1 MLKRLLLYLGVM
13 GILMALVATLA
24 QLDDDSALLQ
34 QHAAEISKYSEN
46 SWKSAKDWASANRTL
61 LERGVPGIDPGSP
74 LSAIVQ
80 EDYTVLCFKGDSIS
94 FWSNTK
100 AIPNAGT
107 LQQLTQQAGPLL
119 LDLPAGRYA
128 AWSEDFGSQRLAI
141 LVPLRWGWDE
151 GYDENARY
159 FPADAAI
166 SAAAQISVTPTDYP
180 ITVQGKTLAWLDQ
193 NGPLRSRWTGWV
205 QLGALL
211 LCLLVLLMAL
221 GKVFEF
227 IESRLSSPR
236 AAFAVNLAVLALV
249 IALHRFS
256 GFVYEQLNG
265 LPVFGE
271 AMSGSHWAG
280 RSAGEWFFSM
290 LLALGGGLALQT
302 RSKAQEESRK
312 FETGGSVTAY
322 LLIMAMVL
330 IGTRAMQFLVFDSG
344 IAFDLDNI
352 LNLDAPALLLLVS
365 LLIWMAATFWIS
377 RKLVLMVRNMALPLN
392 KRLIAIGIAFVLF
405 IGISFSKDLSGA
417 LPLTLLI
424 ALLFVLSQDAAVHW
438 ETNGFAWVML
448 WMLLSAGFLSQILYN
463 FKSQK
468 SAETRQALA
477 SALAT
482 ARDEGLAEKRLPDLL
497 RVFQADSQ
505 QLGIMLK
512 PWPFKASAE
521 TLQAWA
527 EQKIFSQN
535 YLFQHYR
542 TGIFAFDRENNPLLQ
557 GQTQSY
563 QWVVQENWERGQ
575 AIEGT
580 PDARTFIGADGKLRY
595 MLRLRAYRMGDF
607 SQPATAYC
615 FLQQEFPKNTRV
627 YARLFFNTPYKKLSA
642 LSEYD
647 YAVQRD
653 GKLLAEQ
660 GAINV
665 APLVN
670 VAKNGETVSIDDAT
684 ENDGRIYTISKSA
697 DGRTLAVVSGLGNS
711 ILKRIYLFSLLFMGA
726 SLLLF
731 LLTALNTLL
740 RFMPSD
746 SGLSLSGRGT
756 LEQRIHYRN
765 VLLLG
770 GAFLIIGFMT
780 YRQFAGSAQKTERSE
795 TDYRAGALL
804 ANLKA
809 NAVNSAAGADS
820 LSSTLTQSLAG
831 MAASLSIDA
840 NFFTPD
846 GDLRYTTQP
855 DLHRIGVLASKMNP
869 QALFELR
876 NNIQAETIAEDYAGG
891 YPYLT
896 KYFAVRNGNNKLLGA
911 LGVPYDLS
919 ERKPGPEVSDFI
931 GTMASLYVFL
941 LLIAYVV
948 TFLLARSIIKPLRLV
963 SERIRELQLDDK
975 NEPLQY
981 SGDAKDE
988 VGGLIEEYNRMV
1000 GKLEDSKVRM
1010 IKLEREGAWREMA
1023 RQVAHDIK
1031 NPLTTM
1037 KLSMQQLERVS
1048 SNPEQAAAYL
1058 RKAITRLIEQIDSL
1072 AQIASE
1078 FSMFA
1083 NLDIRQKS
1091 DMVINEVV
1099 ESVYDLFSEQR
1110 NVSLK
1115 LDIPTDRYHIQ
1126 GDKNH
1131 LIRVF
1136 NNLVINAIQAIPSD
1150 RKGEIEVSLE
1160 YRGKEAVVR
1169 IRDNGGGIP
1178 PEIRDRVFEPNFT
1191 TKTSGSGLGLAIC
1204 RKIIEAHD
1212 GTIRFETRENE
1223 GTDFFVEM
1231 PVTHVD

>member
-24 QLDDDSALLQ
+24 QWDDDSTLLQ
-34 QHAAEISKYSEN
+34 HYASNISKYSEN
-46 SWKSAKDWASANRTL
+46 SWKSAKDWASANRAL
-61 LERGVPGIDPGSP
+61 LDRGVPGIDPGSP
-74 LSAIVQ
+74 LSAIAE

-100 AIPNAGT
+100 AIPNAAT
-107 LQQLTQQAGPLL
+107 LQQLAQQNGPMLL
-119 LDLPAGRYA
+119 ELPAGRYA
-128 AWSEDFGSQRLAI
+128 AWSEDFGTQRLVI
-141 LVPLRWGWDE
+141 FVPLRWGWEE
-151 GYDENARY
+151 GYGENARY

-166 SAAAQISVTPTDYP
+166 SPAVQISTTQTDYP
-180 ITVQGKTLAWLDQ
+180 LTIQGKTLAWLDQ
-193 NGPLRSRWTGWV
+193 NGPLRSSWTGWV

-221 GKVFEF
+221 GKAFEF

-236 AAFAVNLAVLALV
+236 AAFSVNLTVLALV

-256 GFVYEQLNG
+256 GFVYEQLKG

-271 AMSGSHWAG
+271 EMSGSHWAG

-290 LLALGGGLALQT
+290 LLALGGSLALHI
-302 RSKAQEESRK
+302 RLKASDGPRK
-312 FETGGSVTAY
+312 LETAGSVMAY
-322 LLIMAMVL
+322 LFIMLMVL
-330 IGTRAMQFLVFDSG
+330 AGTRAMQFLVFDSG
-344 IAFDLDNI
+344 IVFDLDNI
-352 LNLDAPALLLLVS
+352 LNLEASALLLLVS
-365 LLIWMAATFWIS
+365 LLIWMAAAFWMS
-377 RKLVLMVRNMALPLN
+377 RKLAVMVRDMALPLS
-392 KRLIAIGIAFVLF
+392 KRLMAIGIAFVLF
-405 IGISFSKDLSGA
+405 AAFAFSKDLSGA
-417 LPLTLLI
+417 LLLTLLI
-424 ALLFVLSQDAAVHW
+424 ALLFALSQDAAVHW
-438 ETNGFAWVML
+438 DTNGFAWVML
-448 WMLLSAGFLSQILYN
+448 WMLLSAAFLSQVLYN

-477 SALAT
+477 TALAT

-497 RVFQADSQ
+497 RVFQSDSQ
-505 QLGIMLK
+505 QLGLMLK

-527 EQKIFSQN
+527 EQKVFSQN

-542 TGIFAFDRENNPLLQ
+542 SGIFAFDRDNNPLLQ

-563 QWVVQENWERGQ
+563 QWVVQENWERAQ
-575 AIEGT
+575 PVEGSS
-580 PDARTFIGADGKLRY
+580 DARVAIGADGKLRY

-665 APLVN
+665 APLAN
-670 VAKNGETVSIDDAT
+670 VAKNGETVSIDDAP

-697 DGRTLAVVSGLGNS
+697 DGRTLAVVSGLGDS
-711 ILKRIYLFSLLFMGA
+711 MLKRVYLFSLLFMGA

-731 LLTALNTLL
+731 LLTAFNTLL

-809 NAVNSAAGADS
+809 NAVNNSDS

-831 MAASLSIDA
+831 MASSLSIDA
-840 NFFTPD
+840 NFFSPE

-876 NNIQAETIAEDYAGG
+876 NNIQSETIAEDYAGG
-891 YPYLT
+891 YPYST
-896 KYFAVRNGNNKLLGA
+896 KYFAVRNGENKLLGA
-911 LGVPYDLS
+911 LGVPYDLG

-931 GTMASLYVFL
+931 GIMASLYVFL
-941 LLIAYVV
+941 LLIAYAV

-1115 LDIPTDRYHIQ
+1115 LDIPSDRYHIQ

-1160 YRGKEAVVR
+1160 YRNKEAVVR